1 MRRKVTITLESED
14 GSMDMLT
21 NVDIDPPVREDEM
34 ENIENI
40 AIAVAGEFF
49 DWLQEEAEPVDE
61 NGCVCAPEPSDMEC
75 ECGAKP
81 LPLYY

>member
-21 NVDIDPPVREDEM
+21 TVDIDPPVHEDEM
-34 ENIENI
+34 DNIENI

-61 NGCVCAPEPSDMEC
+61 DCVCAPEPLDMGC
-75 ECGAKP
+75 ECGSQKKDED
-81 LPLYY
+81 